1 MTFTIPQLILAAAA
15 ILVAGFLIH
24 KYLPGSAVAK
34 AEAGLM
40 SQAEAFAPAVRSF
53 ESRIEG
59 DASHLLA
66 QAELWLTD
74 DSAANAKLAQAA
86 KLASE
91 ANADK
96 AARQAALRQHIAALQ
111 AKLPPA

>member
-1 MTFTIPQLILAAAA
+1 MTFTIAQLILAAAA
-15 ILVAGFLIH
+15 LLVAGFLVH

-34 AEAGLM
+34 FESGVISQVEAV
-40 SQAEAFAPAVRSF
+40 APAVRNF
-53 ESRIEG
+53 ESQIEG

-66 QAELWLTD
+66 KAELWLTD